1 VKYVINNQMAYRNT
15 LQIIGDILEVAHE
28 HGREGAN
35 ASRFLTKANLSYK
48 TYLGFV
54 TKLLDTGLLNAVQL
68 DSNNMGYALTEKGR
82 VYLSKYE
89 EFESLASSYGLVSV

>member
-1 VKYVINNQMAYRNT
+1 MAYRNT

-28 HGREGAN
+28 HGMEGAN
-35 ASRFLTKANLSYK
+35 ASRLLTKANLSYK

-54 TKLLDTGLLNAVQL
+54 TKLLDTGLLNAVQI
-68 DSNNMGYALTEKGR
+68 DSDSRAYVLTEKGR
-82 VYLSKYE
+82 LYLSKYE